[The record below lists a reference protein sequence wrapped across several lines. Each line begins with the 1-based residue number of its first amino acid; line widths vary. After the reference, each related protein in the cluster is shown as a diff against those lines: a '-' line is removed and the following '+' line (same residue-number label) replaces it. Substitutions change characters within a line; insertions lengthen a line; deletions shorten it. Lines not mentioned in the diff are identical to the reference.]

1 MSSETLES
9 KVDDYI
15 DQIKYDNY
23 LENQERNIMA
33 NKKTLEYNDVWKT
46 LRAVDC
52 SRVIENKMGLDYI
65 AWADAWSLLMGEFPE
80 ATYVFDEPIF
90 YGMEGK
96 RTCEVTCTIY
106 IGDLQRTW
114 SLPVMTAS
122 MPMKSIIEPSSRDIN
137 DAKARCFVKV
147 MGMFGLGLH
156 LWEKREK
163 PASTLTLND
172 ERPF

>member
-1 MSSETLES
+1 MT
-9 KVDDYI
+9 
-15 DQIKYDNY
+15 
-23 LENQERNIMA
+23 
-33 NKKTLEYNDVWKT
+33 NKKTLSYKEVWDT

-52 SRVIENKMGLDYI
+52 SKVIEIKMGLDYI
-65 AWADAWSLLMGEFPE
+65 GLADAWSLLMSKYPE

-90 YGMEGK
+90 YGMQGK

-122 MPMKSIIEPSSRDIN
+122 MPMKSIPEPSSRDIS

-147 MGMFGLGLH
+147 MGLFGLGLH

-163 PASTLTLND
+163 AGYTTNLN
-172 ERPF
+172 EKPFQEG

>member
-1 MSSETLES
+1 MT
-9 KVDDYI
+9 
-15 DQIKYDNY
+15 
-23 LENQERNIMA
+23 
-33 NKKTLEYNDVWKT
+33 NKKELTYAEVWKT
-46 LRAVDC
+46 LRSVDC
-52 SRVIENKMGLDYI
+52 SKVVVQKMNLDYI
-65 AWADAWSLLMGEFPE
+65 GWADAWSLLMGEYPE

-96 RTCEVTCTIY
+96 KTCEVTCTIY

-122 MPMKSIIEPSSRDIN
+122 MPMKSIIEPSSRDIS

-156 LWEKREK
+156 LWEKRDK
-163 PASTLTLND
+163 PIKKLSLSE

>member
-1 MSSETLES
+1 MT
-9 KVDDYI
+9 
-15 DQIKYDNY
+15 
-23 LENQERNIMA
+23 
-33 NKKTLEYNDVWKT
+33 NKKTLSYKEVWDT

-52 SRVIENKMGLDYI
+52 SKVIENKMGLDYI
-65 AWADAWSLLMGEFPE
+65 GWADAWSLLMSKYPE

-122 MPMKSIIEPSSRDIN
+122 MPMKSIPEPSSRDIS

-147 MGMFGLGLH
+147 MGLFGLGLH

-163 PASTLTLND
+163 VGYTTNLN
-172 ERPF
+172 EKPF

>member
-1 MSSETLES
+1 MT
-9 KVDDYI
+9 
-15 DQIKYDNY
+15 
-23 LENQERNIMA
+23 
-33 NKKTLEYNDVWKT
+33 NKKTLSYKEVWDT

-52 SRVIENKMGLDYI
+52 SKVIEIKMGLDYI
-65 AWADAWSLLMGEFPE
+65 GWADAWSLLMSKYPE

-122 MPMKSIIEPSSRDIN
+122 MPMKSIPEPSSRDIS

-147 MGMFGLGLH
+147 MGLFGLGLH

-163 PASTLTLND
+163 VGYTTNLN
-172 ERPF
+172 EKPF

>member
-1 MSSETLES
+1 MT
-9 KVDDYI
+9 
-15 DQIKYDNY
+15 
-23 LENQERNIMA
+23 
-33 NKKTLEYNDVWKT
+33 NKKTLSYKEVWDT

-52 SRVIENKMGLDYI
+52 SKVIEIKMGLDYI
-65 AWADAWSLLMGEFPE
+65 GWADAWSLLMSKYPE

-122 MPMKSIIEPSSRDIN
+122 MPMKSIPEPSSRDIS

-147 MGMFGLGLH
+147 MGLFGLGLH

-163 PASTLTLND
+163 AGYTTNLN
-172 ERPF
+172 EKPF